1 MEERLS
7 KVRDEI
13 DGIDQ
18 KVLRLLEERLLLAE
32 EVARI
37 KERQEDVALTDPKR
51 EEEIFAR
58 LRESTEHKVLQA
70 EVENIFSICM
80 SMSKRVRII
89 RHQQEKNR
97 YLPSLSIGI
106 VGHGNFGALLSQIF
120 TMHWGQSKLQVH
132 DPEQTVDQESFFD
145 LADVCRA
152 DLLFLCVPI
161 SSMTHVLET
170 IKPLLAESTTV
181 IDVCSV
187 KMYAVEQM
195 KVILGEDRRM
205 IATHPM
211 FGPQSTKQGTDFYG
225 LNMVMHNLS
234 APSFV
239 YDVVTQFWRNL
250 GVNVVEMTPED
261 HDRYAA
267 YSINYNH
274 LMGRVGEAIGL
285 QTTPIDTKGF
295 RVIYDALQYVTS
307 DTWEL
312 FRDMQQHNPFAQ
324 EMRDKVRTAM
334 THIEGKLLPPQNN
347 S

>member
-1 MEERLS
+1 MQERLN
-7 KVRDEI
+7 KVRNEI
-13 DGIDQ
+13 DSIDQ
-18 KVLRLLEERLLLAE
+18 KLLRLLEERLLLAE

-37 KERQEDVALTDPKR
+37 KERQDDVALTDPQR
-51 EEEIFAR
+51 EKEIFAK
-58 LRESTEHKVLQA
+58 LRQSTGHKVLQA

-80 SMSKRVRII
+80 GMSKRVRII

-106 VGHGNFGALLSQIF
+106 VGHGHFGALLSQIF
-120 TMHWGQSKLQVH
+120 QMHWGQSKLRVYA
-132 DPEQTVDQESFFD
+132 PEQTPDQATFFE
-145 LADVCRA
+145 LADVCQS

-161 SSMTHVLET
+161 SSMTHVLQT
-170 IKPLLAESTTV
+170 VATLLGEQTTV
-181 IDVCSV
+181 LDVCSV
-187 KMYAVEQM
+187 KMFAVEQM
-195 KVILGEDRRM
+195 KAILGEERRM

-211 FGPQSTKQGTDFYG
+211 FGPQSTKQGTDFYD

-234 APSFV
+234 APAFV
-239 YDVVTQFWRNL
+239 YDVVMQFWRNL

-274 LMGRVGEAIGL
+274 LMGRVGESIGL

-295 RVIYDALQYVTS
+295 RVIYDALQYVTN

-324 EMRDKVRTAM
+324 EMREKVKVAM
-334 THIEGKLLPPQNN
+334 AQIEGKLTAP
-347 S
+347 SDE